1 MQVKI
6 TDFGF
11 SKTSEKYY
19 VIYKIT
25 DITEEI
31 KNKLKERVEDELA
44 DKSGELYLTLYF
56 DEKYFPFN
64 SDEASWRMADFIA
77 REEIEMTAYLLS
89 ILED

>member
-11 SKTSEKYY
+11 SKTSGKHY
-19 VIYKIT
+19 VIYKII

-31 KNKLKERVEDELA
+31 KNKLKERVEDELT
-44 DKSGELYLTLYF
+44 DKSGNLYLTLYF
-56 DEKYFPFN
+56 DEKYFPFK

>member
-1 MQVKI
+1 M
-6 TDFGF
+6 DFGL
-11 SKTSEKYY
+11 SKTSGKYY

-25 DITEEI
+25 DMTEEI
-31 KNKLKERVEDELA
+31 KTKLKEMIEDELTE
-44 DKSGELYLTLYF
+44 KSGDLYLTLYF

-77 REEIEMTAYLLS
+77 REEIEMTAYLVS

>member
-11 SKTSEKYY
+11 SKTSGKYY

-25 DITEEI
+25 DITEET
-31 KNKLKERVEDELA
+31 KNKLKDRVEDELT
-44 DKSGELYLTLYF
+44 DKSGVLYVTLYF

-77 REEIEMTAYLLS
+77 REEIEMTAYILS